1 MSDLKLFRLTKNAVE
16 ELDRKSVD
24 LEKSLQ
30 TLIEQ
35 NLEAL
40 LGVRFVASEYDTG
53 KKHGGRVDTL
63 GLDENG
69 CPVIIEYKRAV
80 NQNVINQGLFYLDWL
95 LDHKAEFKLMVM
107 KLHGKADS
115 ERIEWGSPRLLCIA
129 GDFTKYDEHAVKQM
143 NRNIDLVRYQKYG
156 KDLLLL
162 DLVTA
167 QSGPPDGG
175 NDRGKKHWK
184 TFSEYL
190 AQSSKELKDRFET
203 LKSMAE
209 AMGDDVQ
216 VKTLKYHAAFRRIKN
231 FACIHVNSNVG
242 LIKLRLKVDPNSVR
256 LEKGFSRDVTKIGPI
271 GMGNLEVT
279 IRNDE
284 DLKRV
289 QPLML
294 KSYEAN

>member
-16 ELDRKSVD
+16 ELDRRSVG

-35 NLEAL
+35 NLEDL
-40 LGVRFVASEYDTG
+40 LGVRFIASEYGTG
-53 KKHGGRVDTL
+53 EKQRGRIDTL

-80 NQNVINQGLFYLDWL
+80 NENVINQGLFYLDWL
-95 LDHKAEFKLMVM
+95 LDHKAEFKFMVM
-107 KLHGKADS
+107 KVHGKADS

-143 NRNIDLVRYQKYG
+143 NRNIELIRYQKYG
-156 KDLLLL
+156 EDLLLL

-167 QSGPPDGG
+167 QSGPPPGGG
-175 NDRGKKHWK
+175 NDGHWK
-184 TFSEYL
+184 TFSEHL
-190 AQSSKELKDRFET
+190 AQSSKELKDRFEN
-203 LKSMAE
+203 LKSMAQ

-231 FACIHVNSNVG
+231 FARIQVNPNAGV
-242 LIKLRLKVDPNSVR
+242 IKLRLKVDPKSVR
-256 LEKGFSRDVTKIGPI
+256 LEKGFARDVTKIGPI

-294 KSYEAN
+294 KSYEAS